1 MIEEI
6 MMLDAVEKYIKGEML
21 PDERVYFEQLRKANS
36 EVDQLVVEHTI
47 FLNQM
52 NKFGDRKN
60 FKTELQD
67 IHNSLFEAGELR
79 TATPQAKVVGFVMK
93 YRRILAAAASIAGIT
108 ALAISGLVAY
118 LTPKGSKSEIE
129 MLKRELNAVKI
140 SQKKTQNEINNINSN
155 TAAVPNINSKPAA
168 PGKFGGTGFLVDGKG
183 YLVTSAHVVKNADSI
198 YVVNTKGE
206 YFKAK
211 TILVNDNTDIAVLK
225 IEDTR
230 FQSYK
235 SIPYSIKK
243 SSADLGESIFTL
255 GFPRSEIVYNEGYLS
270 AKTGYNGD
278 TIAYQVAISANP
290 GNSGGPIFNTSGEI
304 IGILS
309 GKQTTA
315 EGVVFSSKSK
325 NILSALEDIKKDTAA
340 KADIRIP
347 GNSSVRGID
356 RIQQVKKIED
366 CIFNVM
372 SY

>member
-60 FKTELQD
+60 FKSELHD

-79 TATPQAKVVGFVMK
+79 EATPQAKVVGFVKK
-93 YRRILAAAASIAGIT
+93 YRRVLAVAASIAGIT

-118 LTPKGSKSEIE
+118 LTPKGTKSDIE
-129 MLKRELNAVKI
+129 MLKKDIEAVKW
-140 SQKKTQNEINNINSN
+140 SYVRTQTQIKNINNN
-155 TAAVPNINSKPAA
+155 TATNPNLPVKPSA
-168 PGKFGGTGFLVDGKG
+168 PGKFGGTGFLIDGKG
-183 YLVTSAHVVKNADSI
+183 YLVTSAHVIKNADSI
-198 YVVNTKGE
+198 YVVNSKGY

-225 IEDTR
+225 IEDSR
-230 FQSYK
+230 FQTYK

-243 SSADLGESIFTL
+243 TSAELGEAIFTL
-255 GFPRSEIVYNEGYLS
+255 GYPRSEIVYNEGYLS
-270 AKTGYNGD
+270 AKSGHYGD
-278 TIAYQVAISANP
+278 TMAYQVAISANP

-304 IGILS
+304 IGVLS
-309 GKQTTA
+309 GKQTSA
-315 EGVVFSSKSK
+315 DGVVFSSKSK
-325 NILSALEDIKKDTAA
+325 NILSALEDIKKDSSA
-340 KADIRIP
+340 KADIKVP
-347 GNSSVRGID
+347 VVSSVRGID